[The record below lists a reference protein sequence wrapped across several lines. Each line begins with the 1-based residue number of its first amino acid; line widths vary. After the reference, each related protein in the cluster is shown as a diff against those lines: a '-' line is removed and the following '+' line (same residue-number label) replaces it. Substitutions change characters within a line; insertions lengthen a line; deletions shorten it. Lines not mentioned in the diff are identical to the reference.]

1 MSYTQSLKNA
11 NPRKILI
18 TGFDSAIDVGP
29 IVAFKIIKQGG
40 ELLSASDVASGKN
53 FKLFQESKHNTSLID
68 VSHMVSKIFD
78 GFDTGDYHWIYAD
91 KLQVDAGFLPT
102 TYAIEIIF
110 DTEE

>member
-1 MSYTQSLKNA
+1 MSYTKPMENA

-18 TGFDSAIDVGP
+18 TGFDNDIDVGP
-29 IVAFKIIKQGG
+29 IIAFKIIKQGG
-40 ELLSASDVASGKN
+40 ELLSAGDVDTTKN
-53 FKLFQESKHNTSLID
+53 FNLYQKSKHNTSLID
-68 VSHMVSKIFD
+68 ISYMVNKIFG

-110 DTEE
+110 NTEE